1 MDRYSSIVKYKT
13 SYYSF
18 YLPVALAMTM
28 CEITDPNC
36 WQQVRKVTLEMGHF
50 FQVQDDYLDCFGDV
64 EVTGKVGTDI
74 QDCKC
79 SWLFVVAMQ
88 MCNTEQKKFLLENY
102 GKHDPDQVEAIK
114 KLYRELDMQNVYNK
128 YEEHTYNMI
137 VTHIKQMDEVLPKG
151 LFFEMLHKIYKR
163 SS

>member
-28 CEITDPNC
+28 CEITDPNLF
-36 WQQVRKVTLEMGHF
+36 QQMRKVTLEMGHF
-50 FQVQDDYLDCFGDV
+50 FQVQDDFLDCFGDV
-64 EVTGKVGTDI
+64 EVTGKIGTDI

-88 MCNTEQKKFLLENY
+88 RCSPEQKKFLLENY
-102 GKHDPDQVEAIK
+102 GKHEPEKIDDVK
-114 KLYRELDMQNVYNK
+114 KLYGDLDMEDVYHN
-128 YEEHTYNMI
+128 YEEQTYNMI
-137 VTHIKQMDEVLPKG
+137 CTHIQQMNEELPKG
-151 LFFEMLHKIYKR
+151 LFYDMLHKIYKR